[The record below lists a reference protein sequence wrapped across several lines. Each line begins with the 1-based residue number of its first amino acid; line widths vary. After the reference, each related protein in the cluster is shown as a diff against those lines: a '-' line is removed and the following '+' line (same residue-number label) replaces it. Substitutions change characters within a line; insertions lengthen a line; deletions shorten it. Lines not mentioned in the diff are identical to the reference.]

1 MEKTGVTVSEL
12 LRMPLLGQAK
22 VVGGAQGLSRP
33 VRCIDIIEVPDL
45 KGWVKEGVLMLTTAY
60 SIRHDPS
67 RLTDMI
73 RTLAQGGA
81 AGLAIKP
88 ARFLNEIPKEAL
100 LASEEAGLPLIELP
114 PEIPYTDITQAVM
127 EQVLDRQAVL
137 LRRADEIYRKLTR
150 MVLEN
155 SGIQAVQDQ
164 VSALLGTSTAVVDYA
179 GCTLVASPVGWDYR
193 TAEHP
198 QEWNIDVDRRSV
210 ARLLVDKRELDELE
224 GVAIEQFRLVLA
236 LELMRDKIVAD
247 TESRLR
253 GNFIDELMTPPGL
266 SRHEAEQRGR
276 QLGMNPAQMWQV
288 VVIEGDLSPDETG
301 LIRLLQ
307 QEAASRGVKPHVEFR
322 SNRAILFLPMFASKE
337 TTTLEETHVWTS
349 VVKDWMRSKESGLS
363 RCRAGIGRPKWLWD
377 IHEGYSEA
385 RSALSISNKLS
396 GGELTDYEEI
406 ELYHLLRGTADDVG
420 FKALFERRLGKLKQY
435 DEDHGGDLLRTLF
448 FYLKSRGSLIDTA
461 NHLFIHRNS
470 VKYRLERIRDIAGFD
485 LNDPHEQLTLHLC
498 LIAYYLSEQPSE

>member
-1 MEKTGVTVSEL
+1 
-12 LRMPLLGQAK
+12 MPLLGQAK
-22 VVGGAQGLSRP
+22 IVGGIRGVSRP

-73 RTLAQGGA
+73 HTLAQGGA

-88 ARFLNEIPKEAL
+88 ARFLKEIPAEAL
-100 LASEEAGLPLIELP
+100 LASEKYGLPLIELP

-164 VSALLGTSTAVVDYA
+164 VSALLGTSTAVVDYT
-179 GCTLVASPVGWDYR
+179 GCTLVASPADWDYR
-193 TAEHP
+193 TAEYP
-198 QEWNIDVDRRSV
+198 QEWNIEVDRRSV
-210 ARLLVDKRELDELE
+210 ARLLVDKQELDELE

-236 LELMRDKIVAD
+236 LELMRDKIVED

-276 QLGMNPAQMWQV
+276 QLGMNPVHMWQV
-288 VVIEGDLSPDETG
+288 AVIEGELSPDETG

-307 QEAASRGVKPHVEFR
+307 QEAAERGVKPHVELR
-322 SNRAILFLPMFASKE
+322 SNRAILFLPIPAVKE
-337 TTTLEETHVWTS
+337 AAWVEETQVWTHA
-349 VVKDWMRSKESGLS
+349 VGEWMRSKESGLS
-363 RCRAGIGRPKWLWD
+363 YCRAGIGRPKWLWD
-377 IHEGYSEA
+377 IHEGYGEA
-385 RSALSISNKLS
+385 RSALSISRKLS
-396 GGELTDYEEI
+396 GGDLTAYEEI
-406 ELYHLLRGTADDVG
+406 ELYHLLRGTADHAG

-498 LIAYYLSEQPSE
+498 LIAYYLSEQPSA